1 MGPLLGTAVP
11 AATTTFLGIDDDV
24 TEGNI
29 QIRCPI
35 AGVITRMTSQSST
48 PAGAGQ
54 TYIFTL
60 RIAIVDTAITHTVTG
75 TGGGALRV
83 FDRVGDGGRR

>member
-1 MGPLLGTAVP
+1 MSHRWRHHPHDLAV
-11 AATTTFLGIDDDV
+11 V
-24 TEGNI
+24 N
-29 QIRCPI
+29 
-35 AGVITRMTSQSST
+35 